1 VWYFLEKLLAI
12 FPMQTITIASFNGGQ
27 GKSSTVLTLG
37 RMLSEGYRVLL
48 VDCEPQSSL
57 TSWILGK
64 YLDPDMNSVREVL
77 EGGALVTESIYRLS
91 KTLALLPS
99 DSSLLRAEATLA
111 ASGRGAYLLRK
122 RLKEVDGEFD
132 FCLIDTPPEPI
143 QIAIAALGAASG
155 VIIPA
160 TADLKGVQALGRT
173 VSILNELA
181 DDLGLEIPVI
191 GGIPYKVPMYG
202 NSLLIDARA
211 AIKSMEDI
219 AAECG
224 FDMMPMVIRSD
235 RFERAL
241 TTQKTLAEVGLG
253 NLELPFQAI
262 AEKLTGKGASEWR
275 TTTAEAA

>member
-1 VWYFLEKLLAI
+1 
-12 FPMQTITIASFNGGQ
+12 MQTITIASFNGGQ

-57 TSWILGK
+57 TSWLLGK
-64 YLDPDMNSVREVL
+64 YLDPGLNSVREVL
-77 EGGALVTESIYRLS
+77 EGDAKVTESIYRLS

-99 DSSLLRAEATLA
+99 DSSLLKAEATLA
-111 ASGRGAYLLRK
+111 ASGRGAYLLKK

-143 QIAIAALGAASG
+143 QIAISALGAASG
-155 VIIPA
+155 VLIPA

-181 DDLGLEIPVI
+181 GDLDLDIPVI
-191 GGIPYKVPMYG
+191 GGIPFKVPMYG
-202 NSLLIDARA
+202 HNMLKDAA
-211 AIKSMEDI
+211 TAITSMENI

-224 FDMMPMVIRSD
+224 FEMMPMVVRSD

-241 TTQKTLAEVGLG
+241 TTQQTLAEAGVGS
-253 NLELPFQAI
+253 LELPFQAI
-262 AEKLTGKGASEWR
+262 AEKLVGKEAKEWR
-275 TTTAEAA
+275 TSTVLAA